1 MTTGGKPLSPAGF
14 DHSHEKE
21 EKMVK
26 ILFIC
31 HGNICRSTMGEY
43 ILKDLVKKAGRE
55 AEFEIDSAAVSRE
68 EIGNAIYPPMRAA
81 LERRGVPVGTHR
93 ARQLKRSDYDAYDL
107 LIGMDEENMFYMKR
121 ILGEDPDG
129 KIHYLM
135 EYSGR
140 PDEII
145 DDPWYTRTFDAC
157 AAQIAEGCDGLLAKT
172 LA

>member
-1 MTTGGKPLSPAGF
+1 MSALF
-14 DHSHEKE
+14 LLQV
-21 EKMVK
+21 MVNRRG
-26 ILFIC
+26 LT
-31 HGNICRSTMGEY
+31 S
-43 ILKDLVKKAGRE
+43 
-55 AEFEIDSAAVSRE
+55 EFVIDSAATSTE
-68 EIGNAIYPPMRAA
+68 EIGNAIYPPMKAA

-93 ARQLKRSDYDAYDL
+93 ARQLKRLDYEAYDL
-107 LIGMDEENMFYMKR
+107 LIGMDEENMFYMRR
-121 ILGEDPDG
+121 ILGEDPKG

-145 DDPWYTRTFDAC
+145 DDPWYTRKFDAC